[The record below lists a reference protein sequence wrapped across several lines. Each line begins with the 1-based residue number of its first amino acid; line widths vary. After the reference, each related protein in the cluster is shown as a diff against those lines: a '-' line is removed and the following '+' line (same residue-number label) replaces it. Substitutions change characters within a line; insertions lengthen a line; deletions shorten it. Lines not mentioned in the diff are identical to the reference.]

1 MFASDI
7 FHCILTSNE
16 NHSQNIEHI
25 IFNIAKE
32 DVSRS
37 PSTAPLREPSPM
49 SVLVIGAAGAV
60 GKRLI
65 GALASRGRAWPGV
78 WRDEDDLRC
87 LKRVGKPRKNTYLFL
102 PSTCGVEK
110 TSNICVIVV
119 SFKKLLTISW
129 EDTF

>member
-1 MFASDI
+1 
-7 FHCILTSNE
+7 
-16 NHSQNIEHI
+16 
-25 IFNIAKE
+25 
-32 DVSRS
+32 
-37 PSTAPLREPSPM
+37 M

-65 GALASRGRAWPGV
+65 GALASRGRAPGQV

-87 LKRVGKPRKNTYLFL
+87 LKRVGKPRKKTYFFCHQHAVLK
-102 PSTCGVEK
+102 K